1 MTTSQLLELFLQGKT
16 IVLHT
21 FKYTIVCNVKYMNQE
36 CFVNMF
42 NEALS
47 NGMINGKIISD

>member
-1 MTTSQLLELFLQGKT
+1 MKTSQLIELFLQGKT

-21 FKYTIVCNVKYMNQE
+21 FKHTIVCNVKYITKE

-47 NGMINGKIISD
+47 NGMINGKIISN